1 MTLKINDENIELA
14 YYFISVIY
22 FEQIAHKP
30 LDLTNISSKDFVTL
44 FYCIVLASLQK
55 ANKPVITMLDFS
67 DIVYDNGG
75 EICLMEFSDWY
86 IDIMKAKYEVLT
98 DDNDKE
104 PKNVADVTSPII
116 PIPSVNVSNGLIPD
130 AMFLNPYCKSACIPI

>member
-14 YYFISVIY
+14 YSFISSIY
-22 FEQIAHKP
+22 FEQIAHKS

-67 DIVYDNGG
+67 DIVDDNGG
-75 EICLMEFSDWY
+75 EKCLMEFSDWY

-98 DDNDKE
+98 DENDKE
-104 PKNVADVTSPII
+104 PKDVTSHITPM
-116 PIPSVNVSNGLIPD
+116 PSANISNGLLPD
-130 AMFLNPYCKSACIPI
+130 AMFLNPCCKSAFISI